1 MGVIVM
7 KKIFVVPAVFAL
19 LALAALLASPATAQE
34 NGDVCLVY
42 FTSHECGNDCGL
54 TDVFM
59 NGLLNEYTENLT
71 SIKYHTDVSQE
82 SREVFEAYRAAYNL
96 PQDVPI
102 VLFGKDDYLQGIK
115 DVYENTEE
123 RILEFMNINGTN
135 CPLEVGYVPP
145 SRLTPS
151 SMPGQ
156 PEVRQGGPANASHGD
171 GSSGDG
177 QKPQANASDGNGET
191 PFFVL
196 LGEAETE
203 SVISLVIILA
213 AMVAIGIF
221 IFFLW
226 VKAEEIKS

>member
-1 MGVIVM
+1 M
-7 KKIFVVPAVFAL
+7 KKIFVVPAVFVM
-19 LALAALLASPATAQE
+19 LALALLASPATAQE
-34 NGDVCLVY
+34 NGGVCLVY
-42 FTSHECGNDCGL
+42 FTSHECGDDCGL

-59 NGLLNEYTENLT
+59 DGLLNEYTENLT

-82 SREVFEAYRAAYNL
+82 SRDVFEAYRTAYNL

-102 VLFGKDDYLQGIK
+102 VLFGKDDYLQGRDDI
-115 DVYENTEE
+115 YENTEMK
-123 RILEFMNINGTN
+123 ILGYMRMNGTN

-145 SRLTPS
+145 GRLTPS

-156 PEVRQGGPANASHGD
+156 PDVRQGGPANASQGD
-171 GSSGDG
+171 GNG
-177 QKPQANASDGNGET
+177 QKPQANVSGGNGET
-191 PFFVL
+191 PFPFVL

-226 VKAEEIKS
+226 VRAEEIKAE